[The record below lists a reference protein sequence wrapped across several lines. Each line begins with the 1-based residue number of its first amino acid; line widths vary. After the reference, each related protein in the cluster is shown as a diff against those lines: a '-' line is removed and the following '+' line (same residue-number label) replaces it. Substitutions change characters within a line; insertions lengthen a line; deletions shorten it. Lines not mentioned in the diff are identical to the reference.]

1 MEGWLAEIVHTIVV
15 VIEAM
20 AVLII
25 AFAAAE
31 AFLRVTVIAV
41 GKPDERARRAI
52 YIRFLHWLVAAL
64 TFQLAADIAH
74 TAIDAGWE
82 QLGQVAAV
90 AAIRTFTSYFLER
103 DISQAAA
110 EQ

>member
-1 MEGWLAEIVHTIVV
+1 MDGWLADIVHTIVV
-15 VIEAM
+15 VIEGM
-20 AVLII
+20 AVVII

-31 AFLRVTVIAV
+31 AFVRVAALAF
-41 GKPDERARRAI
+41 GKPNESARRAI

-103 DISQAAA
+103 DIREAAA
-110 EQ
+110 EK

>member
-1 MEGWLAEIVHTIVV
+1 MEGWLAEVVHIIVV

-25 AFAAAE
+25 AFASAE
-31 AFLRVTVIAV
+31 AFWHVAGFTLRRL
-41 GKPDERARRAI
+41 PDSERRAT
-52 YIRFLHWLVAAL
+52 YVRFLRWLVAAL

-74 TAIDAGWE
+74 TAIEAGWE

-90 AAIRTFTSYFLER
+90 AAIRAFTNYFLER
-103 DISQAAA
+103 DLREAGP
-110 EQ
+110 E

>member
-1 MEGWLAEIVHTIVV
+1 MEGWLAEIVHTIVI
-15 VIEAM
+15 VIESM
-20 AVLII
+20 AGLII

-31 AFLRVTVIAV
+31 AFIHVIGIAFR
-41 GKPDERARRAI
+41 KPDERVRRAV
-52 YIRFLHWLVAAL
+52 YIRFLHWLVASL
-64 TFQLAADIAH
+64 TFQFAADIAH

-103 DISQAAA
+103 DIREADQKA
-110 EQ
+110 